1 MTVIT
6 HVIRP
11 RFAYNRVNGWSLQ
24 YFSVDDK
31 KKNDD
36 LTLFDVLPRRM

>member
-6 HVIRP
+6 HIC
-11 RFAYNRVNGWSLQ
+11 YDHGSHNRVNGWSLQ
-24 YFSVDDK
+24 YFSVGDK

-36 LTLFDVLPRRM
+36 LTLFDALPI